1 MQPLGIALVFSLSSS
16 NTTVVRARPR
26 RLARVRVHFDGLL
39 VDLNMEDKNGWTPL
53 HHAVKNNALN
63 SMEFLL
69 DNGVDDVRL
78 NHQREAAI
86 HVAVIHN
93 QLNALKVRSS
103 LDKVLLSLRACVSS

>member
-1 MQPLGIALVFSLSSS
+1 MSLPVGCFLRVQS
-16 NTTVVRARPR
+16 N
-26 RLARVRVHFDGLL
+26 GLP
-39 VDLNMEDKNGWTPL
+39 VDLNMEDKDGWTPL

-93 QLNALKVRSS
+93 QSNALKVRSS
-103 LDKVLLSLRACVSS
+103 LENVFLAVRTCLSLCLADSD

>member
-1 MQPLGIALVFSLSSS
+1 
-16 NTTVVRARPR
+16 
-26 RLARVRVHFDGLL
+26 LARVRTVRWVACRLEHGGQERLD
-39 VDLNMEDKNGWTPL
+39 PL

-103 LDKVLLSLRACVSS
+103 LENVFPSLCTCVYLFLVDCNQTSRSGESRR

>member
-1 MQPLGIALVFSLSSS
+1 MVRILLVDWL
-16 NTTVVRARPR
+16 
-26 RLARVRVHFDGLL
+26 VRVQFVELP

-93 QLNALKVRSS
+93 QLNALKVRDRRS
-103 LDKVLLSLRACVSS
+103 